1 MPVTDLS
8 GDDDDW
14 LQQFMA
20 GHQAGQAFGAS
31 QPYGPGGM
39 PGPYSGGPQGLMPGG
54 GLYGR
59 TQTTPGAPSMGYP
72 ALGQP
77 GAPRPSQMA
86 TTAGFNLNS
95 NPLTG
100 ALNWLRGGGGTPP
113 LPANALPLAWGN
125 PTGDD
130 YRKWLAMQTGSPA
143 APSTA
148 DPAPARSGGIGSD
161 ANFPVMGAGGFPTT
175 YANPG
180 AQPPVPTG
188 PVSGANPANRGVG
201 TTRSP
206 GAGAPA
212 GNPSQTPQPAS
223 SNRFVQVD
231 RPNMDVAGGGM
242 GRGGPPQMTALNL
255 AGLFGG
261 RGQQAA
267 NPANMPTPNA
277 QPVSGPLSSN
287 APWGMGPLQKG
298 MAWPGAMGPLTQDQL
313 AARGL
318 RQRYG

>member
-1 MPVTDLS
+1 MPVTDAP

-20 GHQAGQAFGAS
+20 GHQAGQVFGAS

-39 PGPYSGGPQGLMPGG
+39 PGPYSGGQQGLMPGG

-72 ALGQP
+72 AMGQP
-77 GAPRPSQMA
+77 QPPAAAAQGDLHPSQMVK
-86 TTAGFNLNS
+86 TAGLSLSS

-100 ALNWLRGGGGTPP
+100 VLNWLRGGGAPSGGGTPP

-130 YRKWLAMQTGSPA
+130 YRKWLEMQLGAGSSAPAPSGQPGYLGNTGVHMPPRPPDSHSSQGGGYPSPA
-143 APSTA
+143 APATA
-148 DPAPARSGGIGSD
+148 PPAPA
-161 ANFPVMGAGGFPTT
+161 
-175 YANPG
+175 
-180 AQPPVPTG
+180 
-188 PVSGANPANRGVG
+188 
-201 TTRSP
+201 RSP

-212 GNPSQTPQPAS
+212 GNPSQTPQPANS
-223 SNRFVQVD
+223 SRFAMID
-231 RPNMDVAGGGM
+231 RVNAGPVSQP
-242 GRGGPPQMTALNL
+242 GRGYQTALDL
-255 AGLFGG
+255 SGLFGG
-261 RGQQAA
+261 RGQQA
-267 NPANMPTPNA
+267 NPANMPAANA
-277 QPVSGPLSSN
+277 QPVSGPLSSS

-298 MAWPGAMGPLTQDQL
+298 FVWPGAMGPFTQDQL
-313 AARGL
+313 AGRGL